1 MKRILSIVLLL
12 ALALTLCACGSRA
25 NTASAPAPAQESPAQ
40 AEEPAPTEEPAPDP
54 AEKLAEAEALLQS
67 GDYEQALAL
76 LRELYADDVPGAAAA
91 LGKCLYLGL
100 GCEVDYD
107 RAVHALEQAA
117 AEGSVYSRYLLADAA
132 DNGNGTKQ
140 DKDEAAKQFV
150 KFAGLADELDKDD
163 PEYGPCMAALC
174 ELYARGRGVEQS
186 DRLAADAADKAVTA
200 SGLNVFDRLAL
211 ASFLEG
217 DSRSAADRARAT
229 TLYEGAE
236 KELRKLADAG
246 NLRAMTLLGNLY
258 LDGKGGVSKDYDK
271 ALSLFTEAGEL
282 GDADAQAQVAYMYQN
297 ALGVEADYSKAME
310 WNNRAI
316 LQGNAQAQA
325 QLGYMYHMG
334 LGVTRNLDTA
344 ASWYTKA
351 AAGGSEFAK
360 KMLEETE
367 VSNPHAYF
375 EAHA

>member
-25 NTASAPAPAQESPAQ
+25 NTASAPAPAQETPAQ

-54 AEKLAEAEALLQS
+54 AEKLTEAEALLQS

-76 LRELYADDVPGAAAA
+76 LRELDADGVPGAAAA

-100 GCEVDYD
+100 GCAVDYD
-107 RAVHALEQAA
+107 RAVHVLEQAA
-117 AEGSVYSRYLLADAA
+117 EEGSVYARYLLADAA

-140 DKDEAAKQFV
+140 DKDEASKQFV
-150 KFAGLADELDKDD
+150 KFAALVDTLGADD
-163 PEYGPCMAALC
+163 PEYGPCMAALS
-174 ELYARGRGVEQS
+174 EVYARGRGVEQS
-186 DRLAADAADKAVTA
+186 DRLALDAAAKASAA
-200 SGLNVFDRLAL
+200 SGLTVFDRLSL
-211 ASFLEG
+211 ASLLEG
-217 DSRSAADRARAT
+217 GSGSAADRARAT

-236 KELRKLADAG
+236 KELRALADTG
-246 NLRAMTLLGNLY
+246 NLRAVTLLGNLY
-258 LDGKGGVSKDYDK
+258 LDGKGGVKQDYDK
-271 ALSLFTEAGEL
+271 ALACFTEAAEL
-282 GDADAQAQVAYMYQN
+282 DYADAQAQVAYMYQN
-297 ALGVEADYSKAME
+297 ALGVEADYGKAME

-316 LQGNAQAQA
+316 LQGNAQAQS

-351 AAGGSEFAK
+351 AAQGNEFAK